1 MGLISTRTFLGSRMY
16 EWGNRLREIVRE
28 RQKESVGERELER
41 ARKKESSVFR

>member
-28 RQKESVGERELER
+28 RQKESIVKFGVIY
-41 ARKKESSVFR
+41 SIVQSVSL